1 MATKVELALSVPPV
15 AVAGGTLIF
24 GYTLPEWAA
33 IITIIYTL
41 VLLARLIRIEVRDW
55 LKRLGREEP

>member
-33 IITIIYTL
+33 IITIFYTL
-41 VLLARLIRIEVRDW
+41 VLLARLLRIEVGDW
-55 LKRLGREEP
+55 LSQFRRDKP